1 MALFFA
7 LLSKITNFNTYKH
20 IARCNDDYVI
30 TIPLRDW
37 QLSEP
42 IPLLIFV

>member
-7 LLSKITNFNTYKH
+7 LLSKITNLNTYKH
-20 IARCNDDYVI
+20 VARYNDDCVI

-37 QLSEP
+37 QLYEP

>member
-7 LLSKITNFNTYKH
+7 LLSKITNLNTYKH
-20 IARCNDDYVI
+20 VARCNDDCVI

-37 QLSEP
+37 QLSDP